1 MPHDRVG
8 VVEGEEESAEGD
20 DAGAVVEHEL
30 GEEQQEELDVLLHG
44 RRDLAELCVCG
55 QKRKVPLY

>member
-1 MPHDRVG
+1 M
-8 VVEGEEESAEGD
+8 
-20 DAGAVVEHEL
+20 VEHEL

-55 QKRKVPLY
+55 QKRKVNSTPFYEQDLAPMGPMLKRSQS